1 MKFVINQEEVKKLQ
15 AKVSQVVAKAWDT
28 YKSILQWEY
37 QAYSY
42 DLWELRDS
50 VKSEMIDAN
59 TSRVSTDKIQ
69 WFVDEFGRKPW
80 GKMPPPDKLK
90 WRAWRKLWD
99 ENLAY
104 AVAKKIQKNWIKAKR
119 TFSNTRE
126 NNKQKIYNQISK
138 DLWTTI

>member
-1 MKFVINQEEVKKLQ
+1 MKFVINQKELEKLQ
-15 AKVSQVVAKAWDT
+15 KRVSDVIQDAWDE
-28 YKSILQWEY
+28 YKKILQWEY
-37 QAYSY
+37 EVNSF

-50 VKSEMIDAN
+50 VKSELINKN
-59 TSRVSTDKIQ
+59 TVRVSTDKIQ

-90 WRAWRKLWD
+90 WWARRKLWN

-104 AVAKKIQKNWIKAKR
+104 AVAKKIQRNGIKVKR
-119 TFSNTRE
+119 TFSKTWE
-126 NNKQKIYNQISK
+126 NNKQKIYNKIAK